1 MLQFELFFINFKGY
15 LPRFTPGKRRSEQ
28 YFLKYT
34 DAIDLLHDREVGYHW
49 IAIFMHFRYFSCCEV
64 ELHAVFRYDRRCTLN
79 IGIIWTFAE
88 GIMKVAMLGLV
99 IVDSALRMP
108 IISS

>member
-34 DAIDLLHDREVGYHW
+34 DAIDLLHDREVGYH
-49 IAIFMHFRYFSCCEV
+49 
-64 ELHAVFRYDRRCTLN
+64 
-79 IGIIWTFAE
+79 
-88 GIMKVAMLGLV
+88 
-99 IVDSALRMP
+99 
-108 IISS
+108 